1 MTVDGTITGADL
13 LVRSL
18 HKFGV
23 EACFAN
29 PGTSEMQLVTAID
42 RIDGMRSV
50 LALFEGVAS
59 GAADGYARIAEKP
72 AATLLHLG
80 PGVGNAWANMHNARR
95 AGVPMINLIGDHAVD
110 HLQLDAPL
118 TSNLDGVAGSVAHH
132 LIRATS
138 SDGLGDDAA
147 RAYVAAMTAPGEI
160 ASLVLPADLAW
171 TQMADRDLPDMPT
184 LPTPKAVD
192 DSAIDDAVTA
202 LKKDGR
208 RVILVGNHALKE
220 GALKKLGLI
229 AEATGAE
236 VIADTF
242 ATKTARGAG
251 RVSIGRLQYFAE
263 MALEQLSGTA
273 EMIVLG
279 TKPPVSFFAYPNVP
293 SLLVPDGC
301 NVTRLAGPD
310 QDVDAALDGLLT
322 GLGVAADGAPKVA
335 ERSTY
340 DAPTGALDAAK
351 CWQSIARYMPDNAIL
366 SEEAAT
372 SSFGADM
379 FLPGAAPFDFLQ
391 LTGGSIGQGLPVA
404 VGAAVAAPDRKV
416 ICAHGDGGAMY
427 TIQSL
432 WTMARENLDVVTV
445 IFANRS
451 YAILNVELGRVGAS
465 NPGRKALD
473 MLDIGRPDMDF
484 VQIANGMGVNAAK
497 ATTGE
502 EFDDLMK
509 AACATRG
516 PFLIEAVI

>member
-1 MTVDGTITGADL
+1 MSMTGADL
-13 LVRSL
+13 LLRSL
-18 HKFGV
+18 YSFGV
-23 EACFAN
+23 EAVFAN
-29 PGTSEMQLVTAID
+29 PGTSEMQMVTAID

-80 PGVGNAWANMHNARR
+80 PGVGNAWANTHNARR
-95 AGVPMINLIGDHAVD
+95 AGVPMINLIGDHAID

-118 TSNLDGVAGSVAHH
+118 TSDLDGVAGSVAHH
-132 LIRATS
+132 LIRAQTAE
-138 SDGLGDDAA
+138 GLGADAA
-147 RAYVAAMTAPGEI
+147 RAFAAAMTAPGEI

-171 TQMADRDLPDMPT
+171 TELPDQDLAPMPS
-184 LPTPKAVD
+184 LPVPKPVD
-192 DSAIDDAVTA
+192 DSAIDDAVAA
-202 LKKDGR
+202 LKTSGR
-208 RVILVGNHALKE
+208 RVIIVGNHALKE
-220 GALKKLGLI
+220 GALLKLGAI

-236 VIADTF
+236 IIADTF
-242 ATKTARGAG
+242 ATKTTRGAG
-251 RVSIGRLQYFAE
+251 RYAIGRLQYFAE
-263 MALEQLSGTA
+263 LALDQLNGTQQ
-273 EMIVLG
+273 MIVLG

-293 SLLVPDGC
+293 SLLVPEGC
-301 NVTRLAGPD
+301 AVTKLAGPD
-310 QDVDAALDGLLT
+310 QDIDAALDGLLT
-322 GLGVAADGAPKVA
+322 GLGIAADVAPTLAQRIVP
-335 ERSTY
+335 
-340 DAPTGALDAAK
+340 DAPIGALDAGK
-351 CWQSIARYMPDNAIL
+351 CWQSIARHMPDNAIM

-379 FLPGAAPFDFLQ
+379 FLPTAAPFDFLQ

-451 YAILNVELGRVGAS
+451 YAILNVELARVGAS

-473 MLDIGRPDMDF
+473 MLDIGRPDLDF
-484 VQIANGMGVNAAK
+484 VQIANGMGVDAAK
-497 ATTGE
+497 ATTAE
-502 EFDDLMK
+502 EFDDMMK
-509 AACATRG
+509 AACAKRG